1 MVIPLKSDM
10 ELHRD
15 SELPSDPLHLL
26 DPIKDTTVELQAIR
40 VERCINGGADLI
52 REGCIL
58 RASRHCQTRSRS
70 Q

>member
-1 MVIPLKSDM
+1 MVILESDM
-10 ELHRD
+10 ELHTD
-15 SELPSDPLHLL
+15 SELPSNPLHQL